1 MRDPTAGPGLTRTV
15 DGVARASV
23 VMRARLVL
31 ALFLPALFIALPAVG
46 GASPLG
52 LATALTAGL
61 AAALVVAVVL
71 PVRLET
77 PVRVRAIS
85 LRERAKLTVF
95 LRLRDPDAPGRTRP
109 RAPGFGSAAA

>member
-1 MRDPTAGPGLTRTV
+1 MNGGLAV
-15 DGVARASV
+15 
-23 VMRARLVL
+23 RARLLL
-31 ALFLPALFIALPAVG
+31 ALFLPALFIALPAAG
-46 GASPLG
+46 GLGG

-61 AAALVVAVVL
+61 AAALVVVVVL
-71 PVRLET
+71 HVRLATT
-77 PVRVRAIS
+77 PAQVRTLS

>member
-1 MRDPTAGPGLTRTV
+1 MGRF
-15 DGVARASV
+15 SV
-23 VMRARLVL
+23 VMRARLLL
-31 ALFLPALFIALPAVG
+31 ALFLPALFIALPAIG

-61 AAALVVAVVL
+61 AAALVVGVVVL

-77 PVRVRAIS
+77 APTRVRTIS

-109 RAPGFGSAAA
+109 RAPGLGSAAA

>member
-1 MRDPTAGPGLTRTV
+1 MV
-15 DGVARASV
+15 I
-23 VMRARLVL
+23 RARLLL

-46 GASPLG
+46 GLG
-52 LATALTAGL
+52 GTATVLTTALTASF

-71 PVRLET
+71 HVRLET
-77 PVRVRAIS
+77 TPATVRTLS

-109 RAPGFGSAAA
+109 RAPGLGSAAA

>member
-1 MRDPTAGPGLTRTV
+1 MGRF
-15 DGVARASV
+15 SV

-61 AAALVVAVVL
+61 AAALVVGAVVL

-77 PVRVRAIS
+77 APTRVRAIS

-109 RAPGFGSAAA
+109 RAPGLGSAAA

>member
-1 MRDPTAGPGLTRTV
+1 MGRLNM
-15 DGVARASV
+15 VA
-23 VMRARLVL
+23 RARLVL

-61 AAALVVAVVL
+61 AAALVVAAVR

-77 PVRVRAIS
+77 APTRVRAIS

-95 LRLRDPDAPGRTRP
+95 LRLRDPDARGRTRP
-109 RAPGFGSAAA
+109 RAPGLGSAAA

>member
-1 MRDPTAGPGLTRTV
+1 
-15 DGVARASV
+15 
-23 VMRARLVL
+23 MRARLVL

-46 GASPLG
+46 GSSPLG
-52 LATALTAGL
+52 LAAALTAGL
-61 AAALVVAVVL
+61 AAVLVIAVVL
-71 PVRLET
+71 PVRLEK
-77 PVRVRAIS
+77 PVQVRTLS

>member
-1 MRDPTAGPGLTRTV
+1 MGRF
-15 DGVARASV
+15 SV
-23 VMRARLVL
+23 VMRARLLL
-31 ALFLPALFIALPAVG
+31 ALFLPALFIALPATG
-46 GASPLG
+46 GVSPLG

-61 AAALVVAVVL
+61 AAALVVAAVL

-77 PVRVRAIS
+77 APTRVRAIS

-109 RAPGFGSAAA
+109 RAPGLGSAAA

>member
-1 MRDPTAGPGLTRTV
+1 M
-15 DGVARASV
+15 ARASV
-23 VMRARLVL
+23 VMRARLIL

-61 AAALVVAVVL
+61 AAALVIAVVL
-71 PVRLET
+71 PVRLEK
-77 PVRVRAIS
+77 PVQVRTLS